1 MVELKS
7 LLATAT
13 RPRVKDL
20 LSIEIRRLETE
31 LLSLKAT
38 EPSGETAPKPA
49 TSSITRF
56 TCDINNYGWDQSEK
70 FVKLFVTL
78 PGVQTVPAENVKVN
92 YNNQDV
98 EVIVQDLNNKDH
110 KLTIKNLLESV
121 VVDKSHHKVKTD
133 MVVVFM
139 SKEKIGKKWDY
150 LTKTA
155 QKVNS
160 NSKAEAAADLME
172 GDNADPNAA
181 LMNIM
186 KKMYET
192 GDAQTK
198 QMIAKA
204 YTENMNKSS
213 ELN

>member
-1 MVELKS
+1 MKS

-38 EPSGETAPKPA
+38 EPSGETVPKPA

>member
-31 LLSLKAT
+31 LLTLKAA
-38 EPSGETAPKPA
+38 EPSGETTPKPA
-49 TSSITRF
+49 TSSTTRF

-70 FVKLFVTL
+70 YVKLFVTL

-139 SKEKIGKKWDY
+139 SKEKTGKNWDY

-155 QKVNS
+155 KKVNS

-192 GDAQTK
+192 GDASTK
-198 QMIAKA
+198 KMIAEA
-204 YTENMNKSS
+204 YTKNMSS

>member
-38 EPSGETAPKPA
+38 EPPGETVSKPA

-204 YTENMNKSS
+204 YTENMSKSS